1 MKILNLY
8 AGVGGNRKLWGDE
21 HDITG
26 VEISPDI
33 AEVYQDLYPNDTVIV
48 GDAHQYLLENYMN
61 FDFIWSSPPCP
72 SHSQIRYNIG
82 FKANRKYKKV
92 DAKYP
97 DMKLYEEILLLQYWY
112 DGKWVIE
119 NTIPYY
125 EPLIPGV
132 KLGKHLWWSN
142 FDIGSY
148 ELKSRG
154 HRDGTVE
161 SISKLKGIDISKYDI
176 KNKRQIM
183 RNCVQ
188 PEVGLHILNQW
199 IMSEQDTT
207 EESSTQLGMDIFGG
221 EEE

>member
-1 MKILNLY
+1 
-8 AGVGGNRKLWGDE
+8 
-21 HDITG
+21 
-26 VEISPDI
+26 
-33 AEVYQDLYPNDTVIV
+33 
-48 GDAHQYLLENYMN
+48 
-61 FDFIWSSPPCP
+61 
-72 SHSQIRYNIG
+72 
-82 FKANRKYKKV
+82 
-92 DAKYP
+92 
-97 DMKLYEEILLLQYWY
+97 MKLYEEILLLQYWY

-188 PEVGLHILNQW
+188 PEVGLHILNQL
-199 IMSEQDTT
+199 MMQNEPHSYE
-207 EESSTQLGMDIFGG
+207 LGRVKK
-221 EEE
+221 